1 MNIFSKGMPL
11 IQPLM
16 IPKEPH
22 FIKAASALLI
32 YFHCYESL
40 FMPSS
45 RQLWESHAPFPYLA
59 CPNYIALPMMLLH
72 VCSVLYCTQ
81 AKSVVKSEK

>member
-16 IPKEPH
+16 IPIEPH
-22 FIKAASALLI
+22 FIKATSALLI
-32 YFHCYESL
+32 YFHCCESL

-45 RQLWESHAPFPYLA
+45 MQLWESLAPFPYLA
-59 CPNYIALPMMLLH
+59 CPNYIALPTMLLY
-72 VCSVLYCTQ
+72 VCSILYCTQ
-81 AKSVVKSEK
+81 AKSEVKNEK